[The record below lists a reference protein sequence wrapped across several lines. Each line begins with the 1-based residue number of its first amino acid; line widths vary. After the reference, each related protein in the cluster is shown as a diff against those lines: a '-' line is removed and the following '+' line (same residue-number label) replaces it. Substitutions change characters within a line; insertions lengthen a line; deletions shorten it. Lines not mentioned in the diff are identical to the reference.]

1 MGAFRD
7 RLVRRQVRQLR
18 QAFASLYG
26 ATRHAD
32 DYPAVRITITDP
44 ETGEAL
50 DSMAL
55 RLLAFTELV
64 DAVRARS
71 NELLREQLPKPTP
84 AEQMAHAADYLRLV
98 PATPTTHN
106 TDNTETRNS

>member
-1 MGAFRD
+1 MGTLRD

-18 QAFASLYG
+18 QALASLYG

-32 DYPAVRITITDP
+32 DYRAVRITISDP

-55 RLLAFTELV
+55 QLLAFTELV

-71 NELLREQLPKPTP
+71 TELLREQLPKPTT
-84 AEQMAHAADYLRLV
+84 AEQIAQAATVLRLV
-98 PATPTTHN
+98 QPDPTTN
-106 TDNTETRNS
+106 RTTK